1 MLCNYIKA
9 EQARVQEH
17 AEPSTLCTVE
27 FRCPQCQ
34 PRQAIDADDA
44 EDSMDEDVNADG
56 LNRQEAF
63 SAEDDDRAQ
72 DARNIIA
79 TQAHT
84 LRHLRPRITELTQH
98 TSLSLSSRRKT
109 EGCNRRSSRC
119 D

>member
-72 DARNIIA
+72 DA
-79 TQAHT
+79 
-84 LRHLRPRITELTQH
+84 H
-98 TSLSLSSRRKT
+98 TSSPPTTNYGTDAAHVTQSQFTKKDGGVQSTKQ
-109 EGCNRRSSRC
+109 
-119 D
+119 